1 MAQAEPLI
9 RSIPLDRL
17 ELAPENVRKT
27 PPDPVFF
34 AELKASIATHD
45 LLENLIVRVEHPGD
59 DSGSGPGQAP
69 GERCA
74 VVAGGCRLAAMKAIA
89 EEGVLDADPPPPW
102 SAPCAESGNQNLLC
116 SPVSCVIQ
124 P

>member
-9 RSIPLDRL
+9 RSIPLSRL

-27 PPDPVFF
+27 PPDPAFF
-34 AELKASIATHD
+34 AELKASIAAHD
-45 LLENLIVRVEHPGD
+45 LLENLIVRVEDPG
-59 DSGSGPGQAP
+59 SGQAP

-89 EEGVLDADPPPPW
+89 EEGVLDADPPPW